1 MKIVTEFCDL
11 GSVSDLINLR
21 GKGFCAGSIAVVV
34 FQTLL
39 GLKYL
44 HETDIIH
51 RDLKAANLL
60 VNRYGQVKIGDFGL
74 AGKLNIIRQQGDIA
88 GTLLWMAPEVLQ
100 RRDLDKSCD
109 IWSLGITII
118 EMADCYPPFM
128 ELQTERQVK
137 RQICN
142 PQTKYMIK
150 SFDAPILMKDF
161 LYACLTYL
169 PNGRPTCQNL
179 LQLPFVKDCVTE
191 KYKKGIVPTIF
202 EDLLPC
208 AMKQT

>member
-1 MKIVTEFCDL
+1 
-11 GSVSDLINLR
+11 
-21 GKGFCAGSIAVVV
+21 
-34 FQTLL
+34 
-39 GLKYL
+39 
-44 HETDIIH
+44 
-51 RDLKAANLL
+51 
-60 VNRYGQVKIGDFGL
+60 
-74 AGKLNIIRQQGDIA
+74 
-88 GTLLWMAPEVLQ
+88 MAPEVLQ

-169 PNGRPTCQNL
+169 PNGRPTCQNVNSSSL
-179 LQLPFVKDCVTE
+179 FISIMILTAFSPPFSFFPFLE
-191 KYKKGIVPTIF
+191 APTTSI
-202 EDLLPC
+202 C
-208 AMKQT
+208 